1 MGNDLSLSAEVTI
14 VSAWNNHEN
23 TVFLPYKLK
32 AVRHQLGYYICT
44 FQEFIP
50 VLRSDH
56 SENKW
61 KSVSFSIV
69 QVKCL
74 FSYKQSCHICKLY
87 MFCVISLSFV
97 FTTVHGRKLEILL
110 IAYEDHLHF
119 QHLRNSVT
127 LHRENTGIW
136 QHQLVASDS
145 TCGRL

>member
-56 SENKW
+56 SEKNENLYL
-61 KSVSFSIV
+61 SV
-69 QVKCL
+69 
-74 FSYKQSCHICKLY
+74 
-87 MFCVISLSFV
+87 LSRSSV
-97 FTTVHGRKLEILL
+97 C
-110 IAYEDHLHF
+110 
-119 QHLRNSVT
+119 SVT
-127 LHRENTGIW
+127 SR
-136 QHQLVASDS
+136 VATYANC
-145 TCGRL
+145 TCFVLYPWVLYSQQFMEGNLRFY